1 MLGRMGRAID
11 WQTCGT
17 VLEACAAPL
26 LDALAALAPCPVCG
40 ERPARAHGCCD
51 ACRGR
56 GWRARRDGDVVSLG
70 GYRDGLGELVRAAKF
85 GGAMRVLDVL
95 GAALAD
101 GVGPAVADRHAGG
114 RLWLVP
120 VPSHPRRRAARGD
133 DPALR
138 LARAMARRLS
148 DAHRGCGASSVAQAL
163 RRRGM
168 GPPQSRLRPTQ
179 RVANVAHAFD
189 LDPRWRARVA
199 GADVVLVDDVLTSGA
214 TIRSAAEPLRSA
226 GAVIRLVA
234 VVAVARV

>member
-1 MLGRMGRAID
+1 MLTGMAPVVGWR
-11 WQTCGT
+11 TCGT
-17 VLEACAAPL
+17 VLARAAAPL
-26 LDALAALAPCPVCG
+26 LDALAALAPCPACG

-51 ACRGR
+51 ACTTR

-70 GYRDGLGELVRAAKF
+70 GYRDGLGDLVRAAKF
-85 GGAMRVLDVL
+85 GGAMRLLDVL

-101 GVGPAVADRHAGG
+101 GVCAALADSHARG

-120 VPSHPRRRAARGD
+120 VPSHPRRRVVRGD

-138 LARAMARRLS
+138 LARAMARRVA
-148 DAHRGCGASSVAQAL
+148 DAHRGRGTIRVAQAL

-189 LDPRWRARVA
+189 LDPRWRARVG